1 MDCFSGSHKVISNVQ
16 TNFEPIDGAHV
27 WCGVELAQRE
37 DEWTYWLNDDDIAN
51 LDNAVSNIAALDID
65 VLDINRDQFELHG
78 LADVLKNIEEELQNG
93 LGFKMIRGVPV
104 ERYNI
109 RESAIAYFGIGSYL
123 GEAVSQNARGH
134 ALGHV
139 CNLGFDPSLPTAR
152 GYQSANKLNFHTD
165 PTDLVGLMCLRKAK
179 TGGLSSIVSSGA
191 VYNEM
196 LKHRPDLV
204 QVLMEPIYRDRRGEI
219 PEGREPW
226 YRLPVFN
233 FCDGNLTTNYVRST
247 IEKAQRFDKVPRLTD
262 IQRDAFSLIE
272 SIAADPLMYLNMKFE
287 PGDIQ
292 LLNNHYIMHSRTA
305 YEDYPEPER
314 RRHLMRLWLA
324 TDVGPPLADAYY
336 EFMGKTSSGRPNG
349 YLMPDV
355 EISAP
360 LVVED
365 GGPGASK
372 QRILSC

>member
-1 MDCFSGSHKVISNVQ
+1 MDLADLKPVEG
-16 TNFEPIDGAHV
+16 TRV
-27 WCGVELAQRE
+27 WRGPELAQRPE
-37 DEWTYWLNDDDIAN
+37 AWTYRLSAEDVAE
-51 LDNAVSNIAALDID
+51 LDSAVSAIAAQGLD
-65 VLDINRDQFELHG
+65 VLEITSARFPLPNLSKTLKRTE
-78 LADVLKNIEEELQNG
+78 DVLQNG
-93 LGFKMIRGVPV
+93 LGFMVIRGIPV
-104 ERYNI
+104 NRYDI
-109 RESAIAYFGIGSYL
+109 REAAIAYFGIGSHL

-179 TGGLSSIVSSGA
+179 SGGLSSIVSAGT
-191 VYNEM
+191 VFNEM
-196 LKHRPDLV
+196 LKQRLDLV
-204 QVLMEPIYRDRRGEI
+204 HILTQTLYRDRRGEI

-233 FCDGNLTTNYVRST
+233 FRDGHLTTNYVRST
-247 IEKAQRFDKVPRLTD
+247 IEKAQRFDDVPRLTEV
-262 IQRDAFSLIE
+262 QREAFALIE
-272 SIAADPLMYLNMKFE
+272 SIAADPTLYLNMEFE

-324 TDVGPPLADAYY
+324 TEAGPPLADPYY
-336 EFMGKTSSGRPNG
+336 EFMDKTVSGRPNG
-349 YLMPDV
+349 YLMPGV
-355 EISAP
+355 TLSAP

-365 GGPGASK
+365 GGPGASE
-372 QRILSC
+372 QRVASS

>member
-1 MDCFSGSHKVISNVQ
+1 MEQADLKPV
-16 TNFEPIDGAHV
+16 EGARV
-27 WCGVELAQRE
+27 WRGHDLARRE
-37 DEWTYWLNDDDIAN
+37 EEWTYRLNASDIAE
-51 LDNAVSNIAALDID
+51 LDDAVSNIAALDMD
-65 VLDINRDQFELHG
+65 VLDITRDQFALPG
-78 LADVLKNIEEELQNG
+78 LADVLKRIEDELQKG
-93 LGFKMIRGVPV
+93 LSFKMIRGVPV
-104 ERYNI
+104 ERYDI
-109 RESAIAYFGIGSYL
+109 REAAIAYFGIGSHL

-152 GYQSANKLNFHTD
+152 GYQSANKLYFHTD

-179 TGGLSSIVSSGA
+179 SGGLSSIVSAGT

-196 LKHRPDLV
+196 LKQRPDLV
-204 QVLMEPIYRDRRGEI
+204 QVLTKTLYRDRRSEI

-233 FCDGNLTTNYVRST
+233 FRDGHLTTNYVRST
-247 IEKAQRFDKVPRLTD
+247 IEKAQRFDDVPRLTEV
-262 IQRDAFSLIE
+262 QREAFLLIE
-272 SIAADPLMYLNMKFE
+272 SIAADPALYLNMEFE

-324 TDVGPPLADAYY
+324 TEAGPALADPYY
-336 EFMGKTSSGRPNG
+336 EFMDKTESGRPNG
-349 YLMPDV
+349 YLMPGV
-355 EISAP
+355 NLSAP
-360 LVVED
+360 LVLED
-365 GGPGASK
+365 GGPGGSEQRVASH
-372 QRILSC
+372 